1 MGVPSFYRWLVN
13 KYPEIVVR
21 AVEDERESSSA
32 NPNGIE
38 FDNLY
43 LDMNGIIHPCFHP
56 EDQIF
61 PPTTFEEVFNN
72 MYEYID
78 RIFSIVRPRK
88 LLYMAIDG
96 VAPRA
101 KMNQQRRRRFQTA
114 KDNEIA
120 EAEEQRLRRQFEM
133 EGKPLVPKQESQVSD
148 PNIITPGTVF
158 MHEVSKALQQ
168 YICSRMKH
176 EAGWK
181 DLKVILSDS
190 NVPGE
195 GEHKIMSFIRLQR
208 SLPDYNPN
216 TLHCLYGLDAD
227 LIMLAL
233 ATHEVHFSILREDVL
248 TLEQRGSCESAVETK
263 TSPPKANSS
272 LVKSRGWFK
281 QVLTVDKTNSFI
293 KNLESKSSIKMPYQ
307 FLHVWILREYL
318 ELDMKISDPP
328 EKLKEINFERIKLLS
343 PLLSVQSQTGSSSNQ
358 VIGSGTLA
366 HKVRI
371 ADGSLSKVAGTGS
384 VVLSRDL
391 TLNSVLLVP
400 NLDSSQR
407 YKFLRIFRK
416 LSSILSGRRQSMRK
430 FGRWKRM
437 GAIDLLMTVY
447 KKEFKNI
454 GGYMVDMER
463 IEEKKGSFVK
473 LKRVEKFILLV
484 GTYEEKI
491 FKKRMALR
499 DSKLRWLLCENSDIF
514 TNNEEDQ
521 SCNLEIGSTNRGCTS
536 PSGKARSSSS
546 VENLG
551 TSSGTEYLITDKSE
565 MFALLFLKH
574 SSARSLDLL
583 LVNATLATFYTK
595 EMKKRLKENIRAK
608 SDLWR
613 SGSLGIDRVR
623 LGHPGWK
630 ERYYKEKCSCD
641 TSQGIES
648 TRKELVQKYTE
659 GLLWVLQYYFSGVPS
674 WTWFYPYHYGPFASD
689 FKGLSRVKGKFERG
703 SPFKPF
709 DQLMGVLPPSSAHAL
724 PKAYQPLMIDEDS
737 NIIDF
742 YNTNFEVDTDGKRFI
757 WQGICK
763 LPFIDEAR
771 LLAETRKLEK
781 ELEDQEAVRNAR
793 SFDQLFLRF
802 SDKLRLFYTEQV
814 SCRKP
819 NKTAKIDSNF
829 SLGINGYICF
839 DNNGL
844 NMMNSTCLDKNL
856 ENIQEDDVISML
868 YEVPNGCLH
877 IPRPLEGTI
886 FPFKTITEADIEETL
901 LWHEYKGSKP
911 PVKFRG
917 HEGFGPAINRL
928 KSKACGSSTI
938 SAASGLNVARAG
950 SSTRSE
956 DHNPLIL
963 RCSGN
968 FRSETHNQM
977 NRVVGSRAQ
986 LQGIQDLKISENR
999 HGLASYGRDHQST
1012 NNFCPSKHPSTYN
1025 KSVAFDHASTR
1036 WQRGSIEHT
1045 NITWKDSLHTTTG
1058 NGQGSDRWQKGST
1071 NVTDPPCRHISYA
1084 AAVTSMKPPARDKSF
1099 PNRW

>member
-272 LVKSRGWFK
+272 L
-281 QVLTVDKTNSFI
+281 
-293 KNLESKSSIKMPYQ
+293 

-328 EKLKEINFERIKLLS
+328 EKLKEINFERI
-343 PLLSVQSQTGSSSNQ
+343 
-358 VIGSGTLA
+358 
-366 HKVRI
+366 
-371 ADGSLSKVAGTGS
+371 
-384 VVLSRDL
+384 
-391 TLNSVLLVP
+391 
-400 NLDSSQR
+400 
-407 YKFLRIFRK
+407 
-416 LSSILSGRRQSMRK
+416 
-430 FGRWKRM
+430 

>member
-32 NPNGIE
+32 NPNGKE

-43 LDMNGIIHPCFHP
+43 LDMNGIVHPCFHP

-78 RIFSIVRPRK
+78 RIFSI
-88 LLYMAIDG
+88 
-96 VAPRA
+96 
-101 KMNQQRRRRFQTA
+101 
-114 KDNEIA
+114 
-120 EAEEQRLRRQFEM
+120 EAEEQRLRRQYEM
-133 EGKPLVPKQESQVSD
+133 EGKPLVPKQESKVLD

-176 EAGWK
+176 DAGWK

-281 QVLTVDKTNSFI
+281 QALTVDKTNSFI

-328 EKLKEINFERIKLLS
+328 EKLKEINFERIVDDFIFLCFFLGNDFL
-343 PLLSVQSQTGSSSNQ
+343 PHMP
-358 VIGSGTLA
+358 TLEI
-366 HKVRI
+366 HE
-371 ADGSLSKVAGTGS
+371 
-384 VVLSRDL
+384 
-391 TLNSVLLVP
+391 
-400 NLDSSQR
+400 
-407 YKFLRIFRK
+407 
-416 LSSILSGRRQSMRK
+416 
-430 FGRWKRM
+430 

-491 FKKRMALR
+491 FKKRIALR

-565 MFALLFLKH
+565 
-574 SSARSLDLL
+574 
-583 LVNATLATFYTK
+583 LATFYTK

-689 FKGLSRVKGKFERG
+689 FKGLSRVKAKFEKG

-742 YNTNFEVDTDGKRFI
+742 YNTSK
-757 WQGICK
+757 GICK

-781 ELEDQEAVRNAR
+781 ELEEQEAVRNAR

-802 SDKLRLFYTEQV
+802 SDKLRSFYTEQV

-886 FPFKTITEADIEETL
+886 FPFKTNLNYRLQSFTAWL
-901 LWHEYKGSKP
+901 HALYCLAPS
-911 PVKFRG
+911 PVL
-917 HEGFGPAINRL
+917 FGPMQQL
-928 KSKACGSSTI
+928 GMEQACYSVCKRPLRIANAPSSFL
-938 SAASGLNVARAG
+938 SYQFLN
-950 SSTRSE
+950 
-956 DHNPLIL
+956 
-963 RCSGN
+963 
-968 FRSETHNQM
+968 Q
-977 NRVVGSRAQ
+977 
-986 LQGIQDLKISENR
+986 
-999 HGLASYGRDHQST
+999 
-1012 NNFCPSKHPSTYN
+1012 
-1025 KSVAFDHASTR
+1025 
-1036 WQRGSIEHT
+1036 
-1045 NITWKDSLHTTTG
+1045 
-1058 NGQGSDRWQKGST
+1058 
-1071 NVTDPPCRHISYA
+1071 
-1084 AAVTSMKPPARDKSF
+1084 
-1099 PNRW
+1099 

>member
-101 KMNQQRRRRFQTA
+101 KMNQQRRRRFQTP

-120 EAEEQRLRRQFEM
+120 EAEEQRLRRQYEM

-176 EAGWK
+176 DVGWK
-181 DLKVILSDS
+181 DLK
-190 NVPGE
+190 
-195 GEHKIMSFIRLQR
+195 HKIMSFIRLQR
-208 SLPDYNPN
+208 SLADYNPN

-248 TLEQRGSCESAVETK
+248 TLEQRGSWESAVETK

-272 LVKSRGWFK
+272 LVTSRGWFK

-293 KNLESKSSIKMPYQ
+293 KNLESKSSIKVPYQ

-328 EKLKEINFERIKLLS
+328 EKLKEINFERIVDDFIFLCFFLGNDFL
-343 PLLSVQSQTGSSSNQ
+343 PHMP
-358 VIGSGTLA
+358 TLEI
-366 HKVRI
+366 HE
-371 ADGSLSKVAGTGS
+371 
-384 VVLSRDL
+384 
-391 TLNSVLLVP
+391 
-400 NLDSSQR
+400 
-407 YKFLRIFRK
+407 
-416 LSSILSGRRQSMRK
+416 
-430 FGRWKRM
+430 

-454 GGYMVDMER
+454 GGYMVNMKR
-463 IEEKKGSFVK
+463 IEDKKGIFVR

-499 DSKLRWLLCENSDIF
+499 DSKLRWLLK
-514 TNNEEDQ
+514 DQ
-521 SCNLEIGSTNRGCTS
+521 SCNFEIGSTNRGCTS
-536 PSGKARSSSS
+536 PSGQARSSSS

-565 MFALLFLKH
+565 
-574 SSARSLDLL
+574 
-583 LVNATLATFYTK
+583 LATFYTK

-613 SGSLGIDRVR
+613 SGSLGIDRVK

-689 FKGLSRVKGKFERG
+689 FKGLSRVKAKFEKG

-709 DQLMGVLPPSSAHAL
+709 DQLVGVLPPSSAHAL
-724 PKAYQPLMIDEDS
+724 PKAYQPLMINEDS

-742 YNTNFEVDTDGKRFI
+742 YNTNFEVDTDGKRFT

-781 ELEDQEAVRNAR
+781 ELEEQEAVRNAR

-802 SDKLRLFYTEQV
+802 SDKLRSFYTEQV

-819 NKTAKIDSNF
+819 NKTAKIGSNF
-829 SLGINGYICF
+829 SLGINGYICL

-886 FPFKTITEADIEETL
+886 FPFKVLRGMVWNLMGIILDISTNGTSLDTL
-901 LWHEYKGSKP
+901 
-911 PVKFRG
+911 G
-917 HEGFGPAINRL
+917 HE
-928 KSKACGSSTI
+928 
-938 SAASGLNVARAG
+938 LN
-950 SSTRSE
+950 
-956 DHNPLIL
+956 
-963 RCSGN
+963 
-968 FRSETHNQM
+968 
-977 NRVVGSRAQ
+977 
-986 LQGIQDLKISENR
+986 
-999 HGLASYGRDHQST
+999 
-1012 NNFCPSKHPSTYN
+1012 
-1025 KSVAFDHASTR
+1025 
-1036 WQRGSIEHT
+1036 
-1045 NITWKDSLHTTTG
+1045 
-1058 NGQGSDRWQKGST
+1058 
-1071 NVTDPPCRHISYA
+1071 
-1084 AAVTSMKPPARDKSF
+1084 
-1099 PNRW
+1099 